1 MQEFIRNVIKR
12 GVENIAQIPAQLGG
26 FFKRRRFGFLKKRGI
41 AELLEQV
48 TNLID
53 IALLYRGSQIRDDGQ
68 HRAGV
73 KLGRMCSEN
82 NPCAKIIQQGFQ
94 FFFQPLERDSLSKLA
109 QTVAL
114 LGLMNFCIS
123 GIFERI
129 DQYHLPFDIL
139 NDLKQELNLLIF
151 IKVSAMGL
159 EEIPDN
165 LLGRLPELQA
175 LIAGLL
181 QKR

>member
-1 MQEFIRNVIKR
+1 
-12 GVENIAQIPAQLGG
+12 
-26 FFKRRRFGFLKKRGI
+26 
-41 AELLEQV
+41 
-48 TNLID
+48 
-53 IALLYRGSQIRDDGQ
+53 
-68 HRAGV
+68 
-73 KLGRMCSEN
+73 MCSEN

-94 FFFQPLERDSLSKLA
+94 FFFQPFERDSLSKLP

-139 NDLKQELNLLIF
+139 NDLKQELNLFIF
-151 IKVSAMGL
+151 GKVSAMGL

-165 LLGRLPELQA
+165 LLRRLPKLQT
-175 LIAGLL
+175 LITGLL